1 MPLVNLCPKSLAS
14 NPVNNSEPVTP
25 RLIGLT
31 DPAYAIISEQ
41 SAANGMTGAEW
52 VEWVVLCQQFPPGE
66 ASSLWNQ
73 RRRRGGRGGVVV
85 VDDEFELPPE
95 G

>member
-1 MPLVNLCPKSLAS
+1 M
-14 NPVNNSEPVTP
+14 NSPVTP
-25 RLIGLT
+25 RLLGLT
-31 DPAYAIISEQ
+31 DLAYAIVSEQ

-52 VEWVVLCQQFPPGE
+52 VEWVVLHQQFPPGE

-73 RRRRGGRGGVVV
+73 RRKRGGRGGVVV
-85 VDDEFELPPE
+85 VDDAFELPEE

>member
-1 MPLVNLCPKSLAS
+1 MMIT
-14 NPVNNSEPVTP
+14 SEPVTP
-25 RLIGLT
+25 RLLGLT
-31 DPAYAIISEQ
+31 DLAFAIVSEQ
-41 SAANGMTGAEW
+41 SNASGMTGSEW

-66 ASSLWNQ
+66 ASALWNQ

-85 VDDEFELPPE
+85 VDDGCELPEE